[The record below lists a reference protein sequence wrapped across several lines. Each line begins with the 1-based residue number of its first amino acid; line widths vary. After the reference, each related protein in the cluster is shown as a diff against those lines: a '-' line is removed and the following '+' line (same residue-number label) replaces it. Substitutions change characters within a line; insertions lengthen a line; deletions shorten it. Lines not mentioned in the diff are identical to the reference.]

1 MPRLLVGEEEEVVGV
16 CVWIGFRRIRRLG
29 ERLETPQVTED
40 EPGPPPLC
48 GQALEANNG
57 LFV

>member
-1 MPRLLVGEEEEVVGV
+1 MVGEEKVVVVMCV
-16 CVWIGFRRIRRLG
+16 CVWIAFRRIRRLSKHYQ
-29 ERLETPQVTED
+29 TPQAIED

-48 GQALEANNG
+48 GQAPETENG